1 MKYIQY
7 KQHIA
12 VKYVISLA
20 LICPRSISTLTA
32 LPSGYSATAY
42 GSFLYSHI
50 FIYVVLSFLWN
61 YDYLMSFVFW
71 ALTEVAR
78 ELCLYKFQN
87 ALIAGP
93 AQWDMRD
100 DNTWLVWNALS
111 GVYWSLTEYFGV
123 APARRPGGI
132 KHIKGMWCH
141 CYENFS
147 KRDFSNERL
156 TLGNCAN
163 QYTSIDRIE
172 KRHILVYTGIH
183 KNL

>member
-1 MKYIQY
+1 MASKTILQDGISLSTNPNIQYNLIRPGIINYNDCICVLSTPMKYIQY

-100 DNTWLVWNALS
+100 DNTWLV
-111 GVYWSLTEYFGV
+111 
-123 APARRPGGI
+123 
-132 KHIKGMWCH
+132 
-141 CYENFS
+141 
-147 KRDFSNERL
+147 
-156 TLGNCAN
+156 
-163 QYTSIDRIE
+163 
-172 KRHILVYTGIH
+172 
-183 KNL
+183 